1 MLREMPSTR
10 AVARIESPC
19 SCAWRMAFQSVCWR
33 GVGGRSGLTR
43 ACGAVP
49 LTAVPFAAA
58 GSSSLPGVPIVDEQR
73 FCQCKRAATLSVPP
87 SPSEDAA
94 APVWRPGTPLART

>member
-1 MLREMPSTR
+1 MSGRVVNNTMVVGI
-10 AVARIESPC
+10 AVVLI
-19 SCAWRMAFQSVCWR
+19 VN
-33 GVGGRSGLTR
+33 
-43 ACGAVP
+43 
-49 LTAVPFAAA
+49 
-58 GSSSLPGVPIVDEQR
+58 IVDEQR